1 MICIESIVDVVD
13 EYYHTVENE
22 IEGPCIFV
30 TGISENK
37 EFATM
42 QIQPNPSS
50 NEATIQ
56 LNATL
61 NLNGSLEVF
70 DFLGKRVFRKTLN
83 TTNETI
89 EAIDVSS
96 WNTGVYH
103 VVFTSEG
110 GTIQRPLQV
119 VHE

>member
-1 MICIESIVDVVD
+1 
-13 EYYHTVENE
+13 
-22 IEGPCIFV
+22 
-30 TGISENK
+30 
-37 EFATM
+37 M

-50 NEATIQ
+50 NETTIQ

-61 NLNGSLEVF
+61 KLNGSLEVF
-70 DFLGKRVFRKTLN
+70 DFLGKRVFRKALN
-83 TTNETI
+83 TTNEAV
-89 EAIDVSS
+89 EKIDVSS

-110 GTIQRPLQV
+110 GTIQRPLHV